1 MYVKAYLG
9 CQAKWV
15 RNRKHGV
22 RRRGARGGIVAA
34 AVANDYT
41 GYLVDIARCDGYGGD
56 QAKVKVVGGVRD
68 YFVRCL
74 PCTLSVPERRLRTP
88 GLFPVWRTLLL
99 LNLTR
104 IRPATLHATNAF
116 QTAAAGK
123 AEL

>member
-1 MYVKAYLG
+1 MTGRV
-9 CQAKWV
+9 V

-22 RRRGARGGIVAA
+22 RRRGARSGITAA
-34 AVANDYT
+34 AVADDYT
-41 GYLVDIARCDGYGGD
+41 GYLVDIARCDGYGGE
-56 QAKVKVVGGVRD
+56 QGKTELVGGVRD

-74 PCTLSVPERRLRTP
+74 PCTLSLPERRLRTP

-104 IRPATLHATNAF
+104 IRPATLRATNAF